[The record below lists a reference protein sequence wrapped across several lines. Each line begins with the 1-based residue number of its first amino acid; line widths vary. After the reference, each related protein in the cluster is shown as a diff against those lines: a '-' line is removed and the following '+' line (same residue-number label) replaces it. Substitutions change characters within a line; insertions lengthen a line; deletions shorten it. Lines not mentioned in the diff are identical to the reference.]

1 MDIAKKQVSEA
12 IYWTYPKSTEQK
24 DREMEMY
31 ERKKKDKSQLSDRI
45 SRNRKIEEIINRKEI
60 IEK

>member
-1 MDIAKKQVSEA
+1 
-12 IYWTYPKSTEQK
+12 
-24 DREMEMY
+24 MEMY

-60 IEK
+60 IEKIKIIEK